1 MAELNVTIGGRS
13 FTVACQDG
21 EEHFLQTAAT
31 MLDREAQPLIAQM
44 GRITEAKMLLMA
56 GLLLADRTASVEDQC
71 RQLQVKVA
79 ELEARAAS
87 RVEVAVIPPL
97 VQEIMADIAARADA
111 VAEALDDKRGVA
123 RGLKRGGFAV

>member
-1 MAELNVTIGGRS
+1 MAELNVQIGGRS

-21 EEHFLQTAAT
+21 EEHFLQTAAA

-97 VQEIMADIAARADA
+97 VQEIMAEIAARADA

-123 RGLKRGGFAV
+123 RG

>member
-1 MAELNVTIGGRS
+1 MAELNVSIGGRS

-21 EEHFLQTAAT
+21 EEHFLQTAAA

-56 GLLLADRTASVEDQC
+56 GLLLADRTASIEDQC

-97 VQEIMADIAARADA
+97 VQEIMAEIAARADA
-111 VAEALDDKRGVA
+111 VADALDDKRGLA
-123 RGLKRGGFAV
+123 RG

>member
-1 MAELNVTIGGRS
+1 MAELTVQIGGRS

-21 EEHFLQTAAT
+21 EEHFLQTAAA

-79 ELEARAAS
+79 ELEARAAT
-87 RVEVAVIPPL
+87 RVEVAVIPPM
-97 VQEIMADIAARADA
+97 VQDIMADIAARADA
-111 VAEALDDKRGVA
+111 LADALDDKRGLA
-123 RGLKRGGFAV
+123 RG

>member
-1 MAELNVTIGGRS
+1 MAELNVQIGGRN

-21 EEHFLQTAAT
+21 EEHFLQTAAA

-71 RQLQVKVA
+71 RQLQAKVA
-79 ELEARAAS
+79 ELEARAAT

-97 VQEIMADIAARADA
+97 VQEIMADIAARSEAL
-111 VAEALDDKRGVA
+111 AEALDDKRGPE
-123 RGLKRGGFAV
+123 RG

>member
-1 MAELNVTIGGRS
+1 MAELNVQIGGRS

-21 EEHFLQTAAT
+21 EEHFLQTAAA

-79 ELEARAAS
+79 ELEARAAT
-87 RVEVAVIPPL
+87 RVEVAVIPPM
-97 VQEIMADIAARADA
+97 VQDIMADIAARADA
-111 VAEALDDKRGVA
+111 LADALDDKRGLA
-123 RGLKRGGFAV
+123 RG